1 MTETINKSDHQF
13 YIFVAG
19 IILFAVIAVFGW
31 IKLHYGF
38 TFMDESYHMVEG
50 WRLSAGDHFI
60 QDTPHGELRNF
71 RLFNKLIFDVYPD
84 ISLLGFRKLQFL
96 LTIFSLFIFGLAVYR
111 YDKQYWYLPFIF
123 SIFAFTG
130 LDPLGATSNLNYYTY
145 PHLFIVL
152 HIACLLFGIQARNS
166 IIKFLLFL
174 LSGTCLWGIS
184 MSLLHLSPIIA
195 GPVLL
200 YILAKFLN
208 FQQIEFRLKDLALVL
223 APFFVFWAAF
233 LMAYGM
239 NYIRSVLTS
248 INMIRKYSAYSS
260 DLIHINWTVLSYTAI
275 MFILA
280 SVFFMV
286 LKTFKPHKIIYLIFI
301 SILAFWIIDTSFFGI
316 IFPYYKDWYS
326 RPMWFAGLLISFHLF
341 FWIQFFTKRFFP
353 KQAVKPHE
361 ELTVLLM
368 LPATFLFIP
377 AATFST
383 FGAILILHCAIPTVT
398 ALTII
403 VINLEP
409 IRYRSIVFKLIILV
423 IAFAPFYY
431 TTAWSDW
438 NFTYCDVRPQDANA
452 EITDGFLK
460 GIHTNGVY
468 KQINDW
474 IKKNTAIY
482 SNDDDFIISYI
493 LTSMVY
499 MIAKRRPAIEESFLS
514 PDSTL
519 SLHRYYQTNIEK
531 MIAQKRLPAMAFFF
545 DNTPALNTLNE
556 KSKIHFNLK
565 GDKYGFYGPWKN
577 FAESEDALTEYI
589 KSNMTMVDSITYQ
602 NHKALCFVD
611 KKRLAEKAITEL
623 QKKINQQPENVT
635 LHYQLGLLFEQNN
648 NLKKAEQ
655 SYQQSIA
662 LQPDHFNI
670 LNRLAMIHIKEKNY
684 TDAISLLS
692 GPMLKIQPNN
702 ADIYYNISCLFSI
715 QNDQEKAIEWL
726 GRALEKGYDNW
737 EKIKTD
743 PDLENIRNSRY
754 YQETIE
760 NHKLNFSINSGNTPG
775 FRPSQE

>member
-1 MTETINKSDHQF
+1 MTQTINKSDHQF

-19 IILFAVIAVFGW
+19 IILFVVIAVFGW

-71 RLFNKLIFDVYPD
+71 RLFNKLIFDVCPD

-96 LTIFSLFIFGLAVYR
+96 LAIFSLFIFGSAVYR
-111 YDKQYWYLPFIF
+111 YDNQYWFLPFIF

-130 LDPLGATSNLNYYTY
+130 LDPLGATSNLSYYTY
-145 PHLFIVL
+145 PHLFVVL
-152 HIACLLFGIQARNS
+152 HITCLLFGIQARNS
-166 IIKFLLFL
+166 IIKSLLFL
-174 LSGTCLWGIS
+174 LSGTCLFGIS

-195 GPVLL
+195 APVCL
-200 YILAKFLN
+200 YLLAKF
-208 FQQIEFRLKDLALVL
+208 FHFKHIEFRLKDLALVL
-223 APFFVFWAAF
+223 APFLVFWAAF

-239 NYIRSVLTS
+239 DYIRSVLTS

-260 DLIHINWTVLSYTAI
+260 DLIHINWTVLSYNVI
-275 MFILA
+275 MFLIA

-286 LKTFKPHKIIYLIFI
+286 LKTFKPHKIVYLIFI

-341 FWIQFFTKRFFP
+341 FWIQFFTKRFFF
-353 KQAVKPHE
+353 KQAVNPLE

-368 LPATFLFIP
+368 LPATLLFIL

-383 FGAILILHCAIPTVT
+383 FGVILILHCAIPTVA
-398 ALTII
+398 ALTLVI
-403 VINLEP
+403 INLEP
-409 IRYRSIVFKLIILV
+409 IRYRSNAFKLIILV
-423 IAFAPFYY
+423 IAFTPFYC

-438 NFTYCDVRPQDANA
+438 NFTYCDVKPKDTNA
-452 EITDGFLK
+452 EITEGFLK
-460 GIHTNGVY
+460 GIHTNVVY

-474 IKKNTAIY
+474 IKKNTATY
-482 SNDDDFIISYI
+482 SNDDDYIISYI
-493 LTSMVY
+493 LTPMVY

-514 PDSTL
+514 PDTTL
-519 SLHRYYQTNIEK
+519 SLYRFYQTNIDN
-531 MIAQKRLPAMAFFF
+531 MITRKRLPAMAFFF
-545 DNTPALNTLNE
+545 DNTPALNTINE

-565 GDKYGFYGPWKN
+565 GEKYRFYGPWKN

-589 KSNMTMVDSITYQ
+589 KKNMTRVDSITYA

-611 KKRLAEKAITEL
+611 NKRFAEKAITEL
-623 QKKINQQPENVT
+623 QEKINQQPENGT

-648 NLKKAEQ
+648 DLKKAGQ
-655 SYQQSIA
+655 WYQQGLA
-662 LQPDHFNI
+662 LKPDDFNT
-670 LNRLAMIHIKEKNY
+670 LNRLTMIHIKEKNY
-684 TDAISLLS
+684 TDAIALLS
-692 GPMLKIQPNN
+692 GPMLKIQPDN
-702 ADIYYNISCLFSI
+702 ADIYYNIACLFAI
-715 QNDQEKAIEWL
+715 ANDQEKAIEWL
-726 GRALEKGYDNW
+726 SRALEKGYDDW

-743 PDLENIRNSRY
+743 PDLENIRDSKY
-754 YQETIE
+754 YQETI
-760 NHKLNFSINSGNTPG
+760 KK
-775 FRPSQE
+775 

>member
-1 MTETINKSDHQF
+1 MTQTINKSDHQF

-31 IKLHYGF
+31 IKLEYGF

-71 RLFNKLIFDVYPD
+71 RLFNKLIFDVCPD

-96 LTIFSLFIFGLAVYR
+96 LTIFSLFLFGFALYR
-111 YDKQYWYLPFIF
+111 EKKQYWYLPFIF

-130 LDPLGATSNLNYYTY
+130 LDPLGAASNLNYYTY
-145 PHLFIVL
+145 PHFFIVL
-152 HIACLLFGIQARNS
+152 HITCLLFGIQARNS
-166 IIKFLLFL
+166 IIKSLLFL
-174 LSGTCLWGIS
+174 LSGTCLFGIS

-195 GPVLL
+195 APVCL
-200 YILAKFLN
+200 YLLAKF
-208 FQQIEFRLKDLALVL
+208 FHFKHIEFRLKDLALVL
-223 APFFVFWAAF
+223 APFLVFWVAF

-239 NYIRSVLTS
+239 DYIRSVLTS

-260 DLIHINWTVLSYTAI
+260 DLIHINWTVLSYNVI
-275 MFILA
+275 MFLIA

-286 LKTFKPHKIIYLIFI
+286 LKTFKPHKIVYLIFI

-341 FWIQFFTKRFFP
+341 FWIQFFTKRFFF
-353 KQAVKPHE
+353 KQAVNSLE

-368 LPATFLFIP
+368 LPATLLFIL

-383 FGAILILHCAIPTVT
+383 FGVILILHCSISTVA
-398 ALTII
+398 ALTLVI
-403 VINLEP
+403 INLEP
-409 IRYRSIVFKLIILV
+409 IRYRSNAFKLIILV
-423 IAFAPFYY
+423 IAFIPFYY

-438 NFTYCDVRPQDANA
+438 NFTYCDVKPKDTNA
-452 EITDGFLK
+452 EITEGFLK
-460 GIHTNGVY
+460 GIHTNVVY

-474 IKKNTAIY
+474 IKKNTATY
-482 SNDDDFIISYI
+482 SNDDDYIISYI
-493 LTSMVY
+493 LTPMVY

-519 SLHRYYQTNIEK
+519 TLHRFYQTNIDN
-531 MIAQKRLPAMAFFF
+531 MITRKRLPAMAFFF
-545 DNTPALNTLNE
+545 DNTPALNTINE

-565 GDKYGFYGPWKN
+565 GEKYRFYGPWKN

-589 KSNMTMVDSITYQ
+589 KKNMTRVDSITYA
-602 NHKALCFVD
+602 NHNALCFVD
-611 KKRLAEKAITEL
+611 NKRFAEKAITEL
-623 QKKINQQPENVT
+623 QEKINQQPENGT
-635 LHYQLGLLFEQNN
+635 LHYQLGLLFEKSN
-648 NLKKAEQ
+648 NLKKAGQ
-655 SYQQSIA
+655 SYQQSLA
-662 LQPDHFNI
+662 LQPDDFNT

-684 TDAISLLS
+684 TDAIALLS
-692 GPMLKIQPNN
+692 GPMLKIQPDN
-702 ADIYYNISCLFSI
+702 ADIYYNISCLFAI
-715 QNDQEKAIEWL
+715 ANDQEKAIEWL
-726 GRALEKGYDNW
+726 SRALEKGYDNW

-743 PDLENIRNSRY
+743 PDLGNVRNTSY
-754 YQETIE
+754 YQNLIKNNE
-760 NHKLNFSINSGNTPG
+760 
-775 FRPSQE
+775 